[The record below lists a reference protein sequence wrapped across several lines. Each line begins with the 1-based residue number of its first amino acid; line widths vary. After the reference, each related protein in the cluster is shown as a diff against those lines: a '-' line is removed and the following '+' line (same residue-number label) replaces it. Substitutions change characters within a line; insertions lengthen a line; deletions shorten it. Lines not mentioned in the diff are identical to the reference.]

1 MDLLA
6 AAFGLSLVAASLILV
21 YRFGIRPE
29 REEKKRQAELMQND
43 LRQRRREAARA
54 RRIVTHQR

>member
-43 LRQRRREAARA
+43 LRRRRREAARA

>member
-6 AAFGLSLVAASLILV
+6 AAFGLSLIAVSLVIV
-21 YRFGIRPE
+21 YRLGIRPE
-29 REEKKRQAELMQND
+29 REEKKRQAELMQNEI
-43 LRQRRREAARA
+43 RRHRREAARA

>member
-6 AAFGLSLVAASLILV
+6 GLFGASLIAVSLILV

-29 REEKKRQAELMQND
+29 REEKKRQAELMHD
-43 LRQRRREAARA
+43 EIRRRRREAARA
-54 RRIVTHQR
+54 RRIVTH

>member
-1 MDLLA
+1 MDVLA

-43 LRQRRREAARA
+43 LRRRRREAARA

>member
-1 MDLLA
+1 MDVLA
-6 AAFGLSLVAASLILV
+6 AAFGLSLVTASLILV

-29 REEKKRQAELMQND
+29 REEKKRQAELMQNE
-43 LRQRRREAARA
+43 LRRRRREAARA

>member
-6 AAFGLSLVAASLILV
+6 ALFGASLITVSLILV

-29 REEKKRQAELMQND
+29 REEKKRQAEFTHNEI
-43 LRQRRREAARA
+43 RRRGREAAGA
-54 RRIVTHQR
+54 RRIVTNQR

>member
-6 AAFGLSLVAASLILV
+6 AAFGSSLIAVSLILV

-29 REEKKRQAELMQND
+29 REEKKRQAELMHNEI
-43 LRQRRREAARA
+43 RRRRREAARA
-54 RRIVTHQR
+54 RRIVSHER